1 VLIEVLGTEVGK
13 KSKVQFMLGRLV
25 QLAIEG
31 DVRAAELLLN
41 RAYGKPV
48 ETIKATADI
57 TMKGESINRTVD
69 ISRLSD
75 QALKELIE
83 AAIN

>member
-1 VLIEVLGTEVGK
+1 MILET
-13 KSKVQFMLGRLV
+13 LV
-25 QLAIEG
+25 QLAIKG

-57 TMKGESINRTVD
+57 TTNGESLNKTLD
-69 ISRLSD
+69 ISKLSD

-83 AAIN
+83 AARN

>member
-1 VLIEVLGTEVGK
+1 VLGAEVGK
-13 KSKVQFMLGRLV
+13 KGKVQLILEKLA
-25 QLAIEG
+25 QLAIKG

-41 RAYGKPV
+41 RAYEKPV

-57 TMKGESINRTVD
+57 TTKGESINRTVD
-69 ISRLSD
+69 IARLSD

-83 AAIN
+83 AARQ